1 MVVDDN
7 SSYLLFNNFN
17 VKMFESVSDRKENDV
32 IVYSAMVV
40 IDRIISAHETR
51 TIIFENPHI
60 FLINI

>member
-1 MVVDDN
+1 
-7 SSYLLFNNFN
+7 
-17 VKMFESVSDRKENDV
+17 MFESVSDRKENDV